1 MIKIITIMYFTTNNL
16 MQEMH
21 FFFYLYVVV
30 YVCICICLANRFYP
44 TACWLSLA

>member
-1 MIKIITIMYFTTNNL
+1 MYFTTNNL
-16 MQEMH
+16 MQEML
-21 FFFYLYVVV
+21 FFYYYFLYVVV